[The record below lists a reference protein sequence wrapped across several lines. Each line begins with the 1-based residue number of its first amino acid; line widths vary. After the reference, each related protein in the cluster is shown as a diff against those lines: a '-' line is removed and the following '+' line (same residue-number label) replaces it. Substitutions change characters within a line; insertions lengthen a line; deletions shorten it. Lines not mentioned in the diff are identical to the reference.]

1 MSMWQRLVVCY
12 HVRSSL
18 RHLKLAHQVFSAAE
32 QLSIHLQAKD
42 FTVQDAVKGASLLS
56 SHFHSLNV
64 LDIVG
69 KYF

>member
-1 MSMWQRLVVCY
+1 MAKASGLY

-18 RHLKLAHQVFSAAE
+18 RHLKLAYQVFSAAE
-32 QLSIHLQAKD
+32 QLSINLQA
-42 FTVQDAVKGASLLS
+42 KGASLLS